1 MLEKFHFDGFE
12 ILSSSFNE
20 VNIGEQGF
28 ITVNTKDPE
37 VTCSKDE
44 EDNVY
49 RITMLINTDINA
61 YSGPRTDDP
70 LEEDLAFSANAVF
83 TTFFMYDGTDD
94 FDESLVQENLWFFE
108 KFNYIALKLLTENI
122 LRHTSLS
129 YLPIPWST
137 K

>member
-1 MLEKFHFDGFE
+1 MLEKFHFEGFE

-20 VNIGEQGF
+20 ISIGEQGF

-37 VTCSKDE
+37 VTYSKDE

-49 RITMLINTDINA
+49 RITMFIETDINA
-61 YSGPRTDDP
+61 YSGPRTDEP
-70 LEEDLAFSANAVF
+70 QEEDLAFNASAAF
-83 TTFFMYDGTDD
+83 TTFFIYDGIDG
-94 FDESLVQENLWFFE
+94 FEESLVQDNLWFFE

-137 K
+137 R